1 MREFPVSDC
10 TFSPSLCHIDLGAI
24 RRNFGRMGQAHALMP
39 VIKSDAYGH
48 GLVPVARVLSDAG
61 ARRFAVGTVSEAMAL
76 RDAGLRQAIVPLLG
90 ALTDVDWQGAVMQ
103 GLTPVVGNFDQL
115 ERAAAHCHAGRTL
128 RVAIKC
134 ETGMGRLGFSQ
145 EELPQVIDRLRSI
158 QGIEPAMVIS
168 HFSCADMPEQE
179 AYTQEQ
185 VRRFT
190 AMSDA
195 LREVFPEIERS
206 LCNTAGTIGRPEA
219 HFEVCRP
226 GISLYGGNPF
236 TGTTWEDKGAKLGLE
251 WAMSVSAPVIEVR
264 QVAEGQSVSYG
275 RLFTAQKPSVVAV
288 VAIGYATAFNRALST
303 RTAMLINGRRVPQVG
318 RVCMGMIMADVT
330 NIPQVRVG
338 DTAWLVGGPADPG
351 QSPVTPQD
359 MADALGTI
367 SYEVL
372 CLFGGMNPRVY
383 G

>member
-1 MREFPVSDC
+1 MSDC

-24 RRNFGRMGQAHALMP
+24 RRNFGRMGQPQALMP

-48 GLVPVARVLSDAG
+48 GLVPVARVLAEAG
-61 ARRFAVGTVSEAMAL
+61 AQRFAVGTVSEGMAL
-76 RDAGLRQAIVPLLG
+76 RDAGLRQTIVPLLG

-103 GLTPVVGNFDQL
+103 GLTPLVGNFDQL

-134 ETGMGRLGFSQ
+134 ETGMGRLGFS
-145 EELPQVIDRLRSI
+145 EAELPQVIDRLRST
-158 QGIEPAMVIS
+158 QGLEPVMVLS

-179 AYTQEQ
+179 AYTQDQ

-195 LREVFPEIERS
+195 LRAVFPEVQRS
-206 LCNTAGTIGRPEA
+206 LCNTAGTIDRPDA
-219 HFEVCRP
+219 HFEICRP

-236 TGTTWEDKGAKLGLE
+236 KGTAWEDKGASLGLE
-251 WAMSVSAPVIEVR
+251 WAMSVSAPIIEVR
-264 QVAEGQSVSYG
+264 QVAEDRSVSYG
-275 RLFTAQKPSVVAV
+275 RLFTAQKTATVAV
-288 VAIGYATAFNRALST
+288 VAIGYATAFNRSLST
-303 RTAMLINGRRVPQVG
+303 RTAMIINGRRVPQVG

-330 NIPQVRVG
+330 GLPPVRVG

-351 QSPVTPQD
+351 ETPVTPQD
-359 MADALGTI
+359 IADTLGTI

-372 CLFGGMNPRVY
+372 CLFGGMNTRVY

>member
-1 MREFPVSDC
+1 MSDC

-24 RRNFGRMGQAHALMP
+24 RRNFGRMGQPQALMP

-48 GLVPVARVLSDAG
+48 GLVPVARVLAEAG
-61 ARRFAVGTVSEAMAL
+61 AQRFAVGTVSEGMAL
-76 RDAGLRQAIVPLLG
+76 RDAGLRQTIVPLLG

-103 GLTPVVGNFDQL
+103 GLTPLVGNFDQL

-134 ETGMGRLGFSQ
+134 ETGMGRLGFS
-145 EELPQVIDRLRSI
+145 EAELPQVIDRLRST
-158 QGIEPAMVIS
+158 QGLEPVMVLS

-179 AYTQEQ
+179 AYTQDQ

-195 LREVFPEIERS
+195 LRAVFPEVQRS
-206 LCNTAGTIGRPEA
+206 LCNTAGTIDRPDA
-219 HFEVCRP
+219 HFEICRP

-236 TGTTWEDKGAKLGLE
+236 KGTAWEDKGASLGLE
-251 WAMSVSAPVIEVR
+251 WAMSVSAPIIEVR
-264 QVAEGQSVSYG
+264 QVAEDRSVSYG
-275 RLFTAQKPSVVAV
+275 RLFTAQKTATVAV

-351 QSPVTPQD
+351 QTPVTPQD

-367 SYEVL
+367 SYEVM

>member
-1 MREFPVSDC
+1 MSNC
-10 TFSPSLCHIDLGAI
+10 TFSPSLCHIELGAI
-24 RRNFGRMGQAHALMP
+24 RRNFGRMGQPQALMP

-48 GLVPVARVLSDAG
+48 GLVPVARVLAEAG
-61 ARRFAVGTVSEAMAL
+61 AQRFAVGTVSEGMAL
-76 RDAGLRQAIVPLLG
+76 RDAGLRQTIVPLLG

-134 ETGMGRLGFSQ
+134 ETGMGRLGFS
-145 EELPQVIDRLRSI
+145 EAELPQVIDRLRTT
-158 QGIEPAMVIS
+158 QGLEPVMVLS
-168 HFSCADMPEQE
+168 HFSCADVPEQE
-179 AYTQEQ
+179 AYTQDQ

-195 LREVFPEIERS
+195 LRGVFPEIKRS

-219 HFEVCRP
+219 HFEICRP

-236 TGTTWEDKGAKLGLE
+236 TGTAWQDKGARLGLE
-251 WAMSVSAPVIEVR
+251 WAMSVSAPIIEVR
-264 QVAEGQSVSYG
+264 EVAEGRSVSYG
-275 RLFTAQKPSVVAV
+275 RLFTAQKPATVAV
-288 VAIGYATAFNRALST
+288 VAIGYATAFNRSLST
-303 RTAMLINGRRVPQVG
+303 RTAMIINGRRVPQVG

-330 NIPQVRVG
+330 GLPPVRVG
-338 DTAWLVGGPADPG
+338 DTAWLVGGPAEPG
-351 QSPVTPQD
+351 QNPVTPQD
-359 MADALGTI
+359 IADTLGTI

>member
-1 MREFPVSDC
+1 MSDC
-10 TFSPSLCHIDLGAI
+10 TFSPSLCHIELGAI
-24 RRNFGRMGQAHALMP
+24 RRNFGRMGQPQALMP

-48 GLVPVARVLSDAG
+48 GLVPVARVLAEAG
-61 ARRFAVGTVSEAMAL
+61 AQRFAVGTVSEGMAL
-76 RDAGLRQAIVPLLG
+76 RDAGLRQTIVPLLG

-134 ETGMGRLGFSQ
+134 ETGMGRLGFS
-145 EELPQVIDRLRSI
+145 EAELPQVIDRLRTT
-158 QGIEPAMVIS
+158 QGLEPVMVLS
-168 HFSCADMPEQE
+168 HFSCADVPEQE
-179 AYTQEQ
+179 AYTQDQ
-185 VRRFT
+185 LRRFT

-195 LREVFPEIERS
+195 LRGVFPEIKRS

-219 HFEVCRP
+219 HFEICRP

-236 TGTTWEDKGAKLGLE
+236 TGTTWQEKGARLGLE
-251 WAMSVSAPVIEVR
+251 WAMSVSAPIIEVR
-264 QVAEGQSVSYG
+264 EVSKGRSVSYG
-275 RLFTAQKPSVVAV
+275 RLFTAQNPATVAV
-288 VAIGYATAFNRALST
+288 VAIGYATAFNRSLST

-330 NIPQVRVG
+330 GLPPVRVG
-338 DTAWLVGGPADPG
+338 DTAWLVGGPAEHG
-351 QSPVTPQD
+351 QTPVTPQD
-359 MADALGTI
+359 IADTLGTI

>member
-1 MREFPVSDC
+1 MSDC
-10 TFSPSLCHIDLGAI
+10 TFSPSLCHIELGAI
-24 RRNFGRMGQAHALMP
+24 RRNFGRMGQPQALMP

-48 GLVPVARVLSDAG
+48 GLVPVARVLAEAG
-61 ARRFAVGTVSEAMAL
+61 AQRFAVGTVSEGMAL
-76 RDAGLRQAIVPLLG
+76 RDAGLRQTIVPLLG

-134 ETGMGRLGFSQ
+134 ETGMGRLGFS
-145 EELPQVIDRLRSI
+145 EAELPQVIDRLRTT
-158 QGIEPAMVIS
+158 QGLEPVMVLS
-168 HFSCADMPEQE
+168 HFSCADVPEQE
-179 AYTQEQ
+179 AYTQDQ

-195 LREVFPEIERS
+195 LRGVFPEIKRS

-219 HFEVCRP
+219 HFEICRP

-236 TGTTWEDKGAKLGLE
+236 TGTAWQDKGARLGLE
-251 WAMSVSAPVIEVR
+251 WAMSVSAPIIEVR
-264 QVAEGQSVSYG
+264 EVAEGRSVSYG
-275 RLFTAQKPSVVAV
+275 RLFTAQKTATVAV
-288 VAIGYATAFNRALST
+288 VAIGYATAFNRSLST
-303 RTAMLINGRRVPQVG
+303 RTAMIINGRRVPQVG

-330 NIPQVRVG
+330 GLPPVRVG
-338 DTAWLVGGPADPG
+338 DTAWLVGGPAEPG
-351 QSPVTPQD
+351 QNPVTPQD
-359 MADALGTI
+359 IADTLGTI

>member
-1 MREFPVSDC
+1 MSDC

-24 RRNFGRMGQAHALMP
+24 RRNFGRMGQPQALMP

-48 GLVPVARVLSDAG
+48 GLVPVARVLAEAG
-61 ARRFAVGTVSEAMAL
+61 AQRFAVGTVSEGMAL
-76 RDAGLRQAIVPLLG
+76 RDVGLRQTIVPLLG
-90 ALTDVDWQGAVMQ
+90 ALTDVEWQGAVMQ

-134 ETGMGRLGFSQ
+134 ETGMGRLGFS
-145 EELPQVIDRLRSI
+145 EAELPLVIDRLRSA
-158 QGIEPAMVIS
+158 QGLEPMMVLS
-168 HFSCADMPEQE
+168 HFSCADVPEQE
-179 AYTQEQ
+179 AYTQDQ

-195 LREVFPEIERS
+195 LRAVFPEVQRS

-219 HFEVCRP
+219 HFEICRP

-236 TGTTWEDKGAKLGLE
+236 TGTAWQDKGARLGLE
-251 WAMSVSAPVIEVR
+251 WAMSVSAPIIEVR
-264 QVAEGQSVSYG
+264 QVAEGRSVSYG
-275 RLFTAQKPSVVAV
+275 RLFTAQKPATVAV
-288 VAIGYATAFNRALST
+288 VAIGYATAFNRSLST
-303 RTAMLINGRRVPQVG
+303 RTAMIINGRRVSQVG

-330 NIPQVRVG
+330 GLPPVRVG

-351 QSPVTPQD
+351 EIPVTPQD
-359 MADALGTI
+359 IADTLGTI

>member
-1 MREFPVSDC
+1 MSDC

-24 RRNFGRMGQAHALMP
+24 RRNFGRMGQPQALMP

-48 GLVPVARVLSDAG
+48 GLVPVARVLAEAG
-61 ARRFAVGTVSEAMAL
+61 ARRFAVGTVSEGMAL

-134 ETGMGRLGFSQ
+134 ETGMGRLGFS
-145 EELPQVIDRLRSI
+145 EAELPQVIDRLRSI
-158 QGIEPAMVIS
+158 QGIAPAMVIS
-168 HFSCADMPEQE
+168 HFSCADVPEQE
-179 AYTQEQ
+179 AYTQDQ
-185 VRRFT
+185 IRRFT

-195 LREVFPEIERS
+195 LRAVFPEVQRS

-219 HFEVCRP
+219 HFEICRP

-236 TGTTWEDKGAKLGLE
+236 TGTAWQDKGARLGLE
-251 WAMSVSAPVIEVR
+251 WAMSVSAPIIEVR
-264 QVAEGQSVSYG
+264 EVAEGRSVSYG
-275 RLFTAQKPSVVAV
+275 RLFTTQKPATVAV
-288 VAIGYATAFNRALST
+288 VAIGYATAFNRSLST
-303 RTAMLINGRRVPQVG
+303 RTAMIINGRRVPQVG

-330 NIPQVRVG
+330 GLPPVRVG
-338 DTAWLVGGPADPG
+338 DTAWLVGGPAEPG
-351 QSPVTPQD
+351 QTPVSPQD
-359 MADALGTI
+359 IADTLGTI

>member
-1 MREFPVSDC
+1 MSDC

-24 RRNFGRMGQAHALMP
+24 RRNFGRMGQPQALMP

-48 GLVPVARVLSDAG
+48 GLVPVARVLAEAG
-61 ARRFAVGTVSEAMAL
+61 AQRFAVGTVSEGMAL
-76 RDAGLRQAIVPLLG
+76 RDAGLRQTIVPLLG

-103 GLTPVVGNFDQL
+103 GLTPLVGNFDQL

-134 ETGMGRLGFSQ
+134 ETGMGRLGFS
-145 EELPQVIDRLRSI
+145 EAELPQVIDRLRST
-158 QGIEPAMVIS
+158 QGLEPVMVLS

-179 AYTQEQ
+179 AYTQDQ

-195 LREVFPEIERS
+195 LRAVFPEVQRS
-206 LCNTAGTIGRPEA
+206 LCNTAGTIDRPDA
-219 HFEVCRP
+219 HFEICRP

-236 TGTTWEDKGAKLGLE
+236 KGTAWEDKGASLGLE
-251 WAMSVSAPVIEVR
+251 WAMSVSAPIIEVR
-264 QVAEGQSVSYG
+264 QVAEDRSVSYG
-275 RLFTAQKPSVVAV
+275 RLFTAQKTATVAV
-288 VAIGYATAFNRALST
+288 VAIGYATAFNRSLST
-303 RTAMLINGRRVPQVG
+303 RTAMIINGRRVPQVG

-330 NIPQVRVG
+330 GLPPVRVG

-351 QSPVTPQD
+351 ETPVTPQD
-359 MADALGTI
+359 IADTLGTI

>member
-1 MREFPVSDC
+1 MSDC

-24 RRNFGRMGQAHALMP
+24 CRNFGRMGQPQALMP

-48 GLVPVARVLSDAG
+48 GLVPVARMLAEAG
-61 ARRFAVGTVSEAMAL
+61 AQRFAVGTVSEGMAL
-76 RDAGLRQAIVPLLG
+76 RDAGLRQTIVPLLG

-134 ETGMGRLGFSQ
+134 ETGMGRLGFS
-145 EELPQVIDRLRSI
+145 EAELPQVIDRLRSV
-158 QGIEPAMVIS
+158 QGLAPAMVLS
-168 HFSCADMPEQE
+168 HFSCADVPEQE
-179 AYTQEQ
+179 AYTQDQ

-195 LREVFPEIERS
+195 LRAVFPEIQRS

-219 HFEVCRP
+219 HFEICRP

-236 TGTTWEDKGAKLGLE
+236 KGTSWEDKGARLGLE

-264 QVAEGQSVSYG
+264 QVAEGRSVSYG
-275 RLFTAQKPSVVAV
+275 RLFTAQKPATVAV
-288 VAIGYATAFNRALST
+288 VAIGYATSFNRSLST
-303 RTAMLINGRRVPQVG
+303 RTAMLINGHRAPQVG

-330 NIPQVRVG
+330 GLPPVRVG
-338 DTAWLVGGPADPG
+338 DTAWLVGGPAEPG
-351 QSPVTPQD
+351 QSPITPQD
-359 MADALGTI
+359 VADTLGTI

>member
-1 MREFPVSDC
+1 MSDC

-24 RRNFGRMGQAHALMP
+24 RRNFGRMGQPQALMP

-48 GLVPVARVLSDAG
+48 GLVPVARVLAEAG
-61 ARRFAVGTVSEAMAL
+61 AQRFAVGTVSEGMAL
-76 RDAGLRQAIVPLLG
+76 RDVGLRQTIVPLLG
-90 ALTDVDWQGAVMQ
+90 ALTDVEWQGAAMQ

-134 ETGMGRLGFSQ
+134 ETGMGRLGFS
-145 EELPQVIDRLRSI
+145 EAELPQVIDRLRST
-158 QGIEPAMVIS
+158 QGIEPVMVLS

-179 AYTQEQ
+179 AYTQDQ

-195 LREVFPEIERS
+195 LRAVFPEVQRS

-219 HFEVCRP
+219 HFEICRP

-236 TGTTWEDKGAKLGLE
+236 KGTAWEDKGARLGLE
-251 WAMSVSAPVIEVR
+251 WAMSVSAPIIEVR
-264 QVAEGQSVSYG
+264 QVAEGRSVSYG
-275 RLFTAQKPSVVAV
+275 RLFTAQKPATVAV
-288 VAIGYATAFNRALST
+288 VAIGYATAFNRSLST
-303 RTAMLINGRRVPQVG
+303 RTAMMINGRRVSQVG

-330 NIPQVRVG
+330 GLPPVRVG

-351 QSPVTPQD
+351 EIPVTPQD
-359 MADALGTI
+359 IADTLGTI

-383 G
+383 A

>member
-1 MREFPVSDC
+1 MSDC

-24 RRNFGRMGQAHALMP
+24 RRNFGRMGQPQALMP

-48 GLVPVARVLSDAG
+48 GLVPVARMLAEAG
-61 ARRFAVGTVSEAMAL
+61 AQRFAVGTVSEGMAL
-76 RDAGLRQAIVPLLG
+76 RDVGLRQTIVPLLG
-90 ALTDVDWQGAVMQ
+90 ALTDVEWQGAVMQ

-134 ETGMGRLGFSQ
+134 ETGMGRLGFS
-145 EELPQVIDRLRSI
+145 EAELPQVIDRLRST
-158 QGIEPAMVIS
+158 QGLEPVMVLS
-168 HFSCADMPEQE
+168 HFSCADVPEQE
-179 AYTQEQ
+179 AYTQDQ

-195 LREVFPEIERS
+195 LRAVFPEVQRS

-219 HFEVCRP
+219 HFEICRP

-236 TGTTWEDKGAKLGLE
+236 NGTAWEDKGARHGLE
-251 WAMSVSAPVIEVR
+251 WAMSVSAPIIEVR
-264 QVAEGQSVSYG
+264 QVAEGRSVSYG
-275 RLFTAQKPSVVAV
+275 RLFTAQKPATVAV
-288 VAIGYATAFNRALST
+288 VAIGYATAFNRSLST
-303 RTAMLINGRRVPQVG
+303 RTTMIINGRRVSQVG

-330 NIPQVRVG
+330 GLPPVRVG

-351 QSPVTPQD
+351 EIPVTPQD
-359 MADALGTI
+359 IADTLGTI

>member
-10 TFSPSLCHIDLGAI
+10 TFSPSLCHIELGAI
-24 RRNFGRMGQAHALMP
+24 RRNFGRMGQPQALMP

-48 GLVPVARVLSDAG
+48 GLVPVARVLAEAG
-61 ARRFAVGTVSEAMAL
+61 AQRFAVGTVSEGMAL
-76 RDAGLRQAIVPLLG
+76 RDAGLRQTIVPLLG

-134 ETGMGRLGFSQ
+134 ETGMGRLGFS
-145 EELPQVIDRLRSI
+145 EAELPQVIDRLRTT
-158 QGIEPAMVIS
+158 QGLEPVMVLS
-168 HFSCADMPEQE
+168 HFSCADVPEQE
-179 AYTQEQ
+179 AYTQDQ
-185 VRRFT
+185 LRRFT

-195 LREVFPEIERS
+195 LRGVFPEIKRS

-219 HFEVCRP
+219 HFEICRP

-236 TGTTWEDKGAKLGLE
+236 TGTAWQDMGARLGLE

-264 QVAEGQSVSYG
+264 QVAEGRSVSYG
-275 RLFTAQKPSVVAV
+275 RLFTAQKPATVAV
-288 VAIGYATAFNRALST
+288 VAIGYATAFNRSLST

-330 NIPQVRVG
+330 GLPPVRVG
-338 DTAWLVGGPADPG
+338 DTAWLVGGPAEPG
-351 QSPVTPQD
+351 QTPVTPQD
-359 MADALGTI
+359 IADTLGTI

>member
-1 MREFPVSDC
+1 MSDC
-10 TFSPSLCHIDLGAI
+10 TFSPSLCHIELGAI
-24 RRNFGRMGQAHALMP
+24 RRNFGRMGQPQALMP

-48 GLVPVARVLSDAG
+48 GLVPVARVLAEAG
-61 ARRFAVGTVSEAMAL
+61 AQRFAVGTVSEGMAL
-76 RDAGLRQAIVPLLG
+76 RDAGLRQTIVPLLG

-134 ETGMGRLGFSQ
+134 ETGMGRLGFS
-145 EELPQVIDRLRSI
+145 EAELPQVIDRLRTT
-158 QGIEPAMVIS
+158 QGLEPVMVLS
-168 HFSCADMPEQE
+168 HFSCADVPEQE
-179 AYTQEQ
+179 AYTQDQ
-185 VRRFT
+185 LRRFT

-195 LREVFPEIERS
+195 LRGGFPEIKRS

-219 HFEVCRP
+219 HFEICRP

-236 TGTTWEDKGAKLGLE
+236 TGTAWQDKGARLGLE
-251 WAMSVSAPVIEVR
+251 WAMSVSAPIIEVR
-264 QVAEGQSVSYG
+264 EVAEGRSVSYG
-275 RLFTAQKPSVVAV
+275 RLFTAQKPATVAV
-288 VAIGYATAFNRALST
+288 VAIGYATAFNRSLST

-330 NIPQVRVG
+330 GLPPVRVG
-338 DTAWLVGGPADPG
+338 DTAWLVGGPAEPG
-351 QSPVTPQD
+351 QTPVTPQD
-359 MADALGTI
+359 IADLLGTI

>member
-10 TFSPSLCHIDLGAI
+10 TFSPSLCHIDLAAI
-24 RRNFGRMGQAHALMP
+24 RRNFGRMGKAEKLMP

-61 ARRFAVGTVSEAMAL
+61 ARRFAVGTVSEGMAL
-76 RDAGLRQAIVPLLG
+76 REAGLRQTIVPLLG
-90 ALTDVDWQGAVMQ
+90 ALTDVEWQGAAMQ

-115 ERAAAHCHAGRTL
+115 ERAAAHCHAGRIL

-145 EELPQVIDRLRSI
+145 EELPQAIDRLRNI
-158 QGIEPAMVIS
+158 PGISPAMVIS
-168 HFSCADMPEQE
+168 HFSCADVPEQE
-179 AYTQEQ
+179 AYSQDQ
-185 VRRFT
+185 IKRFT

-195 LREVFPEIERS
+195 LRTAFPDIERS

-236 TGTTWEDKGAKLGLE
+236 TGTSWEGKGAALGLE

-264 QVAEGQSVSYG
+264 QVADGRSVSYG
-275 RLFTAQKPSVVAV
+275 RLFTAQKPATVAV
-288 VAIGYATAFNRALST
+288 VAIGYATAFNRSLST
-303 RTAMLINGRRVPQVG
+303 RAAMLINGRRAPQVG
-318 RVCMGMIMADVT
+318 RVCMGMIMADVSDL
-330 NIPQVRVG
+330 PPVHVG
-338 DTAWLVGGPADPG
+338 DTAWLVGGPAEAG
-351 QSPVTPQD
+351 QKAVTPQD
-359 MADALGTI
+359 IADALGTI

-383 G
+383 A

>member
-1 MREFPVSDC
+1 MSDC
-10 TFSPSLCHIDLGAI
+10 TFSPSLCHIELGAI
-24 RRNFGRMGQAHALMP
+24 RRNFGRMGQPQALMP

-48 GLVPVARVLSDAG
+48 GLVPVARVLAEAG
-61 ARRFAVGTVSEAMAL
+61 AQRFAVGTVSEGMAL
-76 RDAGLRQAIVPLLG
+76 RDAGLRQTIVPLLG

-134 ETGMGRLGFSQ
+134 ETGMGRLGFS
-145 EELPQVIDRLRSI
+145 EAELPQVIDRLRTT
-158 QGIEPAMVIS
+158 QGLEPDMVLS
-168 HFSCADMPEQE
+168 HFSCADVPEQE
-179 AYTQEQ
+179 AYTQDQ

-195 LREVFPEIERS
+195 LRGVFPEIKRS

-219 HFEVCRP
+219 HFEICRP

-236 TGTTWEDKGAKLGLE
+236 TGTAWQEKGARLGLE
-251 WAMSVSAPVIEVR
+251 WAMSVSAPIIEVR
-264 QVAEGQSVSYG
+264 EVAEGRSVSYG
-275 RLFTAQKPSVVAV
+275 RLFTAQKPATVAV
-288 VAIGYATAFNRALST
+288 VAIGYATAFNRSLST
-303 RTAMLINGRRVPQVG
+303 RTAMIINGRRVPQVG

-330 NIPQVRVG
+330 GLPPVRVG
-338 DTAWLVGGPADPG
+338 DTAWLVGGPAEPG
-351 QSPVTPQD
+351 QTPVTPQD
-359 MADALGTI
+359 IADTLGTI

>member
-1 MREFPVSDC
+1 MSDC

-24 RRNFGRMGQAHALMP
+24 RRNFGRMGQPQALMP

-48 GLVPVARVLSDAG
+48 GLVPVARVLAEAG
-61 ARRFAVGTVSEAMAL
+61 AQRFAVGTVSEGMAL

-90 ALTDVDWQGAVMQ
+90 ALTDVDWQGAVTQ
-103 GLTPVVGNFDQL
+103 SLTPVVGNFDQL

-134 ETGMGRLGFSQ
+134 ETGMGRLGFS
-145 EELPQVIDRLRSI
+145 EAELPQVIDRLRSV
-158 QGIEPAMVIS
+158 QGLKPVMVIS
-168 HFSCADMPEQE
+168 HFSCADVPEQE
-179 AYTQEQ
+179 AYTQDQ
-185 VRRFT
+185 VRRFS

-195 LREVFPEIERS
+195 LRAVFPEIKRS

-219 HFEVCRP
+219 HFEICRP

-236 TGTTWEDKGAKLGLE
+236 KGTSWEDKGAKLGLE
-251 WAMSVSAPVIEVR
+251 WSMSVSAPVIEVR
-264 QVAEGQSVSYG
+264 QVAEGRSVSYG
-275 RLFTAQKPSVVAV
+275 RLFTAQKPATVAV
-288 VAIGYATAFNRALST
+288 VAIGYATAFNRSLST
-303 RTAMLINGRRVPQVG
+303 RTAMLINGHRAPQVG

-330 NIPQVRVG
+330 DLPPVRVG
-338 DTAWLVGGPADPG
+338 DTAWLVGGPAEPG

-359 MADALGTI
+359 IADTLGTI

>member
-1 MREFPVSDC
+1 MSDC
-10 TFSPSLCHIDLGAI
+10 TFSPSLCHIELGAI
-24 RRNFGRMGQAHALMP
+24 RRNFGRMGQPQALMP

-48 GLVPVARVLSDAG
+48 GLVPVARVLAEAG
-61 ARRFAVGTVSEAMAL
+61 AQRFAVGTVSEGMAL
-76 RDAGLRQAIVPLLG
+76 RDAGLRQTIVPLLG

-134 ETGMGRLGFSQ
+134 ETGMGRLGFS
-145 EELPQVIDRLRSI
+145 EAELPQVIDRLRTT
-158 QGIEPAMVIS
+158 QGLEPDMVLS
-168 HFSCADMPEQE
+168 HFSCADVPEQE
-179 AYTQEQ
+179 AYTQDQ

-195 LREVFPEIERS
+195 LRGVFPEIKRS

-219 HFEVCRP
+219 HFEICRP

-236 TGTTWEDKGAKLGLE
+236 TGTAWQDKGARLGLE
-251 WAMSVSAPVIEVR
+251 WAMSVSAPIIEVR
-264 QVAEGQSVSYG
+264 EVAEGRSVSYG
-275 RLFTAQKPSVVAV
+275 RLFTAQKTATVAV
-288 VAIGYATAFNRALST
+288 VAIGYATAFNRSLST
-303 RTAMLINGRRVPQVG
+303 RTAMIINGRRVPQVG

-330 NIPQVRVG
+330 GLPPVRVG
-338 DTAWLVGGPADPG
+338 DTAWLVGGPAEPG
-351 QSPVTPQD
+351 QTPVTPQD
-359 MADALGTI
+359 IADTLGTI

>member
-1 MREFPVSDC
+1 MSDC
-10 TFSPSLCHIDLGAI
+10 TFSPSLCHIELGAI
-24 RRNFGRMGQAHALMP
+24 RRNFGRMGQPQALMP

-48 GLVPVARVLSDAG
+48 GLVPVARVLAEAG
-61 ARRFAVGTVSEAMAL
+61 AQRFAVGTVSEGMAL
-76 RDAGLRQAIVPLLG
+76 RDAGLRQTIVPLLG

-134 ETGMGRLGFSQ
+134 ETGMGRLGFS
-145 EELPQVIDRLRSI
+145 EAELPQVIDRLRTT
-158 QGIEPAMVIS
+158 QGLEPDMVLS
-168 HFSCADMPEQE
+168 HFSCADVPEQE
-179 AYTQEQ
+179 AYTQDQ

-195 LREVFPEIERS
+195 LRGVFPEIKRS

-219 HFEVCRP
+219 HFEICRP

-236 TGTTWEDKGAKLGLE
+236 TGTAWQDKGARLGLE
-251 WAMSVSAPVIEVR
+251 WAMSVSAPIIEVR
-264 QVAEGQSVSYG
+264 EVAEGRSVSYG
-275 RLFTAQKPSVVAV
+275 RLFTAQYPATVAV
-288 VAIGYATAFNRALST
+288 VAIGDATAFNRSLST
-303 RTAMLINGRRVPQVG
+303 RTAMIINGRRVPQVG

-330 NIPQVRVG
+330 GLPPVRVG
-338 DTAWLVGGPADPG
+338 DTAWLVGGPAEPG
-351 QSPVTPQD
+351 QNPVTPQD
-359 MADALGTI
+359 IADTLGTI

>member
-1 MREFPVSDC
+1 MSDC
-10 TFSPSLCHIDLGAI
+10 TFSPSLCHIELGAI
-24 RRNFGRMGQAHALMP
+24 RRNFGRMGQPQALMP

-48 GLVPVARVLSDAG
+48 GLVPVARVLAEAG
-61 ARRFAVGTVSEAMAL
+61 AQRFAVGTVSEGMAL
-76 RDAGLRQAIVPLLG
+76 RDAGLRQTIVPLLG

-134 ETGMGRLGFSQ
+134 ETGMGRLGFS
-145 EELPQVIDRLRSI
+145 EAELPQVIDRLRTT
-158 QGIEPAMVIS
+158 QGLEPVMVLS
-168 HFSCADMPEQE
+168 HFSCADVPEQE
-179 AYTQEQ
+179 AYTQDQ

-195 LREVFPEIERS
+195 LRGVFPEIKRS

-219 HFEVCRP
+219 HFEICRP

-236 TGTTWEDKGAKLGLE
+236 TGTAWQDKGARLGLE
-251 WAMSVSAPVIEVR
+251 WAMSVSAPIIEVR
-264 QVAEGQSVSYG
+264 EVAEGRSVSYG
-275 RLFTAQKPSVVAV
+275 RLFTAQKPATVAV
-288 VAIGYATAFNRALST
+288 VAIGYATAFNRSLST
-303 RTAMLINGRRVPQVG
+303 RTAMIINGRRVPQVG

-330 NIPQVRVG
+330 GLPPVRVG
-338 DTAWLVGGPADPG
+338 DTAWLVGGPAEPG
-351 QSPVTPQD
+351 QTPVTPQD
-359 MADALGTI
+359 IADTLGTI

>member
-1 MREFPVSDC
+1 MSDC
-10 TFSPSLCHIDLGAI
+10 TFSPSLCHIELGAI
-24 RRNFGRMGQAHALMP
+24 RRNFGRMGQPQALMP

-48 GLVPVARVLSDAG
+48 GLVPVARVLAEAG
-61 ARRFAVGTVSEAMAL
+61 AQRFAVGTVSEGMAL
-76 RDAGLRQAIVPLLG
+76 RDAGLRQTIVPLLG

-134 ETGMGRLGFSQ
+134 ETGMGRLGFS
-145 EELPQVIDRLRSI
+145 EAELPQVIDRLRTT
-158 QGIEPAMVIS
+158 QGLEPVMVLS
-168 HFSCADMPEQE
+168 HFSCADVPEQE
-179 AYTQEQ
+179 AYTQDQ
-185 VRRFT
+185 LRRFT

-195 LREVFPEIERS
+195 LRGVFPEIKRS

-219 HFEVCRP
+219 HFEICRP

-236 TGTTWEDKGAKLGLE
+236 TGTAWQDKGARLGLE
-251 WAMSVSAPVIEVR
+251 WAMSVSAPIIEVR
-264 QVAEGQSVSYG
+264 EVAEGRSVSYG
-275 RLFTAQKPSVVAV
+275 RLFTAQKTATVAV
-288 VAIGYATAFNRALST
+288 VAIGYATAFNRSLST
-303 RTAMLINGRRVPQVG
+303 RTAMIINGRRVPQVG

-330 NIPQVRVG
+330 GLPPVRVG
-338 DTAWLVGGPADPG
+338 DTAWLVGGPAEPG
-351 QSPVTPQD
+351 QNPVTPQD
-359 MADALGTI
+359 IADTLGTI

>member
-1 MREFPVSDC
+1 VSDC

-24 RRNFGRMGQAHALMP
+24 RRNFGRMGQPQALMP

-48 GLVPVARVLSDAG
+48 GLVPVARVLAEAG
-61 ARRFAVGTVSEAMAL
+61 AQRFAVGTVSEGMAL
-76 RDAGLRQAIVPLLG
+76 RHAGLRQAIVPLLG
-90 ALTDVDWQGAVMQ
+90 ALTDVDWQGAVTQ

-128 RVAIKC
+128 RVALKC
-134 ETGMGRLGFSQ
+134 ETGMGRLGFS
-145 EELPQVIDRLRSI
+145 EAELPQVIDRLRSV
-158 QGIEPAMVIS
+158 QGLKPVMVIS
-168 HFSCADMPEQE
+168 HFSCADVPEQE
-179 AYTQEQ
+179 AYTQDQ

-195 LREVFPEIERS
+195 LRAVFPEIQRS

-219 HFEVCRP
+219 HFEICRP

-236 TGTTWEDKGAKLGLE
+236 KGTSWEDKGAKLGLE

-264 QVAEGQSVSYG
+264 QVAEGRSVSYG
-275 RLFTAQKPSVVAV
+275 RLFTAQKPATVAV

-303 RTAMLINGRRVPQVG
+303 RPAMLINGHRAPQVG
-318 RVCMGMIMADVT
+318 RVCMGMIMADIT
-330 NIPQVRVG
+330 NLPPVCVG
-338 DTAWLVGGPADPG
+338 DTAWLVGGPAEPG
-351 QSPVTPQD
+351 QSPVSPQD
-359 MADALGTI
+359 IADTLGTI

-383 G
+383 V

>member
-1 MREFPVSDC
+1 MSDC
-10 TFSPSLCHIDLGAI
+10 TFSPSLCHIELGAI
-24 RRNFGRMGQAHALMP
+24 RRNFGRMGQPQALMP

-48 GLVPVARVLSDAG
+48 GLVPVARVLAEAG
-61 ARRFAVGTVSEAMAL
+61 AQRFAVGTVSEGMAL
-76 RDAGLRQAIVPLLG
+76 RDAGLRQTIVPLLG

-134 ETGMGRLGFSQ
+134 ETGMGRLGFS
-145 EELPQVIDRLRSI
+145 EAELPQVIDRLRTT
-158 QGIEPAMVIS
+158 QGLEPVMVLS
-168 HFSCADMPEQE
+168 HFSCADVPEQE
-179 AYTQEQ
+179 AYTQDQ

-195 LREVFPEIERS
+195 LRGVFPEIKRS

-219 HFEVCRP
+219 HFEICRP

-236 TGTTWEDKGAKLGLE
+236 TGTAWQDKGARLVLE
-251 WAMSVSAPVIEVR
+251 WAMSVSAPIIEVR
-264 QVAEGQSVSYG
+264 EVAEGRSVSYG
-275 RLFTAQKPSVVAV
+275 RLFTAQKTATVAV
-288 VAIGYATAFNRALST
+288 VAIGYATAFNRSLST
-303 RTAMLINGRRVPQVG
+303 RTAMIINGRRVPQVG

-330 NIPQVRVG
+330 GLPPVRVG
-338 DTAWLVGGPADPG
+338 DTAWLVGGPAEPG
-351 QSPVTPQD
+351 QTPVTPQD
-359 MADALGTI
+359 IADTLGTI

>member
-1 MREFPVSDC
+1 MSDC
-10 TFSPSLCHIDLGAI
+10 TFSPSLCHIELGAI
-24 RRNFGRMGQAHALMP
+24 RRNFGRMGQPQALMP

-48 GLVPVARVLSDAG
+48 GLVPVARVLAEAG
-61 ARRFAVGTVSEAMAL
+61 AQRFAVGTVSEGMAL
-76 RDAGLRQAIVPLLG
+76 RDAGLRQTIVPLLG

-134 ETGMGRLGFSQ
+134 ETGMGRLGFS
-145 EELPQVIDRLRSI
+145 EAELPQVIDRLRTT
-158 QGIEPAMVIS
+158 QGLEPDMVLS
-168 HFSCADMPEQE
+168 HFSCADVPEQE
-179 AYTQEQ
+179 AYTQDQ

-195 LREVFPEIERS
+195 LRGVFPEIKRS

-219 HFEVCRP
+219 HFEICRP

-236 TGTTWEDKGAKLGLE
+236 TGTAWQDMGARLGLE

-264 QVAEGQSVSYG
+264 QVAEGRSVSYG
-275 RLFTAQKPSVVAV
+275 RLFTAQKPATVAV
-288 VAIGYATAFNRALST
+288 VAIGYATAFNRSLST
-303 RTAMLINGRRVPQVG
+303 RTAMIINGRRVPQVG

-330 NIPQVRVG
+330 GLPPVRVG
-338 DTAWLVGGPADPG
+338 DTAWLVGGPAEPG
-351 QSPVTPQD
+351 QTPVTPQD
-359 MADALGTI
+359 IADSLGTI

>member
-1 MREFPVSDC
+1 MSDC
-10 TFSPSLCHIDLGAI
+10 TFSPSLCHIELGAI
-24 RRNFGRMGQAHALMP
+24 RRNFGRMGQPQALMP

-48 GLVPVARVLSDAG
+48 GLVPVARVLAEAG
-61 ARRFAVGTVSEAMAL
+61 AQRFAVGTVSEGMAL
-76 RDAGLRQAIVPLLG
+76 RDAGLRQTIVPLLG

-134 ETGMGRLGFSQ
+134 ETGMGRLGFS
-145 EELPQVIDRLRSI
+145 EAELPQVIDRLRTT
-158 QGIEPAMVIS
+158 QGLEPDMVLS
-168 HFSCADMPEQE
+168 HFSCADVPEQE
-179 AYTQEQ
+179 AYTQDQ

-195 LREVFPEIERS
+195 LRGVFPEIKRS

-219 HFEVCRP
+219 HFEICRP

-236 TGTTWEDKGAKLGLE
+236 TGTAWQDKGARLGLE
-251 WAMSVSAPVIEVR
+251 WAMSVSAPIIEVR
-264 QVAEGQSVSYG
+264 EVAEGRSVSYG
-275 RLFTAQKPSVVAV
+275 RLFTAQKPATVAV
-288 VAIGYATAFNRALST
+288 VAIGYATAFNRSLST
-303 RTAMLINGRRVPQVG
+303 RTAMIINGRRVPQVG

-330 NIPQVRVG
+330 GLPPVRVG
-338 DTAWLVGGPADPG
+338 DTAWLVGGPAEPG
-351 QSPVTPQD
+351 QNPVTPQD
-359 MADALGTI
+359 IADTLGTI

>member
-1 MREFPVSDC
+1 MSDC
-10 TFSPSLCHIDLGAI
+10 TFSPSLCHIELGAI
-24 RRNFGRMGQAHALMP
+24 RRNFGRMGQPQALMP

-48 GLVPVARVLSDAG
+48 GLVPVARVLAEAG
-61 ARRFAVGTVSEAMAL
+61 AQRFAVGTVSEGMAL
-76 RDAGLRQAIVPLLG
+76 RDAGLRQTIVPLLG

-134 ETGMGRLGFSQ
+134 ETGMGRLGFS
-145 EELPQVIDRLRSI
+145 EAELPQVIDRLRTT
-158 QGIEPAMVIS
+158 QGLEPDMVLS
-168 HFSCADMPEQE
+168 HFSCADVPEQE
-179 AYTQEQ
+179 AYTQDQ
-185 VRRFT
+185 LRRFT

-195 LREVFPEIERS
+195 LRGVFPEIKRS

-219 HFEVCRP
+219 HFEICRP

-236 TGTTWEDKGAKLGLE
+236 TGTAWQDKGARLGLE
-251 WAMSVSAPVIEVR
+251 WAMSVSAPIIEVR
-264 QVAEGQSVSYG
+264 EVAEGRSVSYG
-275 RLFTAQKPSVVAV
+275 RLFTAQKPATVAV
-288 VAIGYATAFNRALST
+288 VAIGYATAFNRSLST
-303 RTAMLINGRRVPQVG
+303 RTAMIINGRRVPQVG

-330 NIPQVRVG
+330 GLPPVRVG
-338 DTAWLVGGPADPG
+338 DTAWLVGGPAEPG
-351 QSPVTPQD
+351 QTPVTPQD
-359 MADALGTI
+359 IADTLGTI

>member
-1 MREFPVSDC
+1 MSDC
-10 TFSPSLCHIDLGAI
+10 TFSPSLCHIELGAI
-24 RRNFGRMGQAHALMP
+24 RRNFGRMGQPQALMP

-48 GLVPVARVLSDAG
+48 GLVPVARVLAEAG
-61 ARRFAVGTVSEAMAL
+61 AQRFAVGTVSEGMAL
-76 RDAGLRQAIVPLLG
+76 RDAGLRQTIVPLLG

-134 ETGMGRLGFSQ
+134 ETGMGRLGFS
-145 EELPQVIDRLRSI
+145 EAELPQVIDRLRTT
-158 QGIEPAMVIS
+158 QGLEPDMVLS
-168 HFSCADMPEQE
+168 HFSCADVPEQE
-179 AYTQEQ
+179 AYTQDQ

-195 LREVFPEIERS
+195 LRGVFPEIKRS

-219 HFEVCRP
+219 HFEICRP

-236 TGTTWEDKGAKLGLE
+236 TGTAWQDKGARLGLE
-251 WAMSVSAPVIEVR
+251 WAMSVSAPIIEVR
-264 QVAEGQSVSYG
+264 EVAEGRSVSYG
-275 RLFTAQKPSVVAV
+275 RLFTAQKTATVAV
-288 VAIGYATAFNRALST
+288 VAIGYATAFNRSLST
-303 RTAMLINGRRVPQVG
+303 RTAMIINGRRVPQVG

-330 NIPQVRVG
+330 GLPPVRVG
-338 DTAWLVGGPADPG
+338 DTAWLVGGPAEPG
-351 QSPVTPQD
+351 QNPVTPQD
-359 MADALGTI
+359 IADTLGTI

>member
-1 MREFPVSDC
+1 MSDC

-24 RRNFGRMGQAHALMP
+24 RRNFGRMGQPQALMP

-48 GLVPVARVLSDAG
+48 GLVPVARMLADAG
-61 ARRFAVGTVSEAMAL
+61 AQRFAVGTVSEGMAL

-90 ALTDVDWQGAVMQ
+90 ALNDADWQGAVMQ

-115 ERAAAHCHAGRTL
+115 ERAVAHCHAGRTL

-134 ETGMGRLGFSQ
+134 ETGMGRLGFS
-145 EELPQVIDRLRSI
+145 EAELPQVIDRLRSV
-158 QGIEPAMVIS
+158 QGLAPAMVLS
-168 HFSCADMPEQE
+168 HFSCADVPEQE
-179 AYTQEQ
+179 AYTQDQ
-185 VRRFT
+185 LRRFT

-195 LREVFPEIERS
+195 LRAVFPEIQRS

-236 TGTTWEDKGAKLGLE
+236 KGTSWEDKGARLGLE

-264 QVAEGQSVSYG
+264 QVAEGRSVSYG
-275 RLFTAQKPSVVAV
+275 RLFTAQKPATVAV
-288 VAIGYATAFNRALST
+288 VAIGYATAFNRSLST
-303 RTAMLINGRRVPQVG
+303 RTAMLINGHRAPQVG

-330 NIPQVRVG
+330 GLPPVRVG
-338 DTAWLVGGPADPG
+338 DTAWLVGGPAEPG
-351 QSPVTPQD
+351 QAPVTPQD
-359 MADALGTI
+359 IADTLGTI

-372 CLFGGMNPRVY
+372 CLFGGMNPHVY

>member
-1 MREFPVSDC
+1 MSDC
-10 TFSPSLCHIDLGAI
+10 TFSPSLCHIELGAI
-24 RRNFGRMGQAHALMP
+24 RRNFGRMGQPHALMP

-48 GLVPVARVLSDAG
+48 GLVPVARVLAEAG
-61 ARRFAVGTVSEAMAL
+61 AQRFAVGTVSEGMAL
-76 RDAGLRQAIVPLLG
+76 RDAGLRQTIVPLLG

-134 ETGMGRLGFSQ
+134 ETGMGRLGFS
-145 EELPQVIDRLRSI
+145 EAELPQVIERLRTT
-158 QGIEPAMVIS
+158 QGLEPDMVLS
-168 HFSCADMPEQE
+168 HFSCADVPEQE
-179 AYTQEQ
+179 AYTQDQ
-185 VRRFT
+185 LRRFT

-195 LREVFPEIERS
+195 LRGVFPKIKRS

-219 HFEVCRP
+219 HFEICRP

-236 TGTTWEDKGAKLGLE
+236 TGTAWQEKGARLGLE
-251 WAMSVSAPVIEVR
+251 WAMSVSAPIIEVR
-264 QVAEGQSVSYG
+264 EVAEGRSVSYG
-275 RLFTAQKPSVVAV
+275 RLFTAQKPATVAV
-288 VAIGYATAFNRALST
+288 VAIGYATAFNRSLST
-303 RTAMLINGRRVPQVG
+303 RTAMIINGRRVPQVG

-330 NIPQVRVG
+330 GLPPVRVG
-338 DTAWLVGGPADPG
+338 DTAWLVGGPAETG
-351 QSPVTPQD
+351 QTPVTPQD
-359 MADALGTI
+359 IADTLGTI